1 MSVFLNLTA
10 LGPLSLSRGYESQ
23 LNSHGKNLCPA
34 FPLQSCVFHVPYCGN
49 SLCAGLFAGPC
60 AGTTWERTR
69 PCGPGGVLAMKR
81 TAVDRASVL
90 ALFGPQLKRSTKILR
105 SPRVS
110 SIEDNAEAERGLRT
124 EDVIL
129 ALMCAARYSSEAT

>member
-1 MSVFLNLTA
+1 MAKTSVLPFLC
-10 LGPLSLSRGYESQ
+10 SLVSSM
-23 LNSHGKNLCPA
+23 LLI
-34 FPLQSCVFHVPYCGN
+34 GN